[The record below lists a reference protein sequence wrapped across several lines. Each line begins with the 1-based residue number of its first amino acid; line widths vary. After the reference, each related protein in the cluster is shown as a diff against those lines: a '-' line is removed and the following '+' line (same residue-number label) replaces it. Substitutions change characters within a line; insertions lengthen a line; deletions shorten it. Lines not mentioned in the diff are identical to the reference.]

1 MKGSKDGIS
10 TKFIATGVAVLGLG
24 SLGLGTVAESAP
36 VVYQYTG
43 GDVVITGLTVDG
55 QQALLNPSPSPSF
68 NLGSGSEAT
77 INTAADTLSFAIAQS
92 SSAFT
97 VALTGT
103 PTAGI
108 DLSGATFTLTNVTAD
123 SPSTLTLTPQSGG
136 GYTFASPSGVAI
148 TGTYNLANVTVPKGT
163 YNSGNVNFGPN
174 DQPFSGA
181 ATVLT
186 SADTLE
192 MDGVSLGNFTID
204 GQSVS
209 VTGNLIFDG
218 APVPLPANLWLLG
231 SGLGFLGFYARRRKV
246 AVPAAAG

>member
-1 MKGSKDGIS
+1 MNGSKNGIS
-10 TKFIATGVAVLGLG
+10 TRVIATGAAVLGLG
-24 SLGLGTVAESAP
+24 TFGLGTIAEAAP
-36 VVYQYTG
+36 VTYQYTG

-77 INTAADTLSFAIAQS
+77 IDTVADTLSFAIAQS

-103 PTAGI
+103 PTAGVN
-108 DLSGATFTLTNVTAD
+108 LAGATFTLTNVTAD
-123 SPSTLTLTPQSGG
+123 SPSTLSINPQSGG
-136 GYTFASPSGVAI
+136 GYTFASPNGVAI

-174 DQPFSGA
+174 DQPFTGA
-181 ATVLT
+181 ATLLT
-186 SADTLE
+186 SANTFE

-204 GQSVS
+204 GQSVN
-209 VTGNLIFDG
+209 VTGNVIFDG
-218 APVPLPANLWLLG
+218 APVPLPANVWLLG
-231 SGLGFLGFYARRRKV
+231 SGLGLFGFCARRRK
-246 AVPAAAG
+246 AAARKAA